1 MIPSAYLPLAM
12 GIDSRKSVTVRL
24 EPELHARAYDD
35 ARRRKYG
42 DGDPLLGPFCAWCVR
57 QLVTHDWLSPENR
70 EFLEGILRELGRP
83 WDLLELA
90 NFAVSVLRKEMRA
103 GRVRPLFWSGPVSNP
118 PKEGAR

>member
-1 MIPSAYLPLAM
+1 MPLAM

-24 EPELHARAYDD
+24 EPELHARAYDE

-42 DGDPLLGPFCAWCVR
+42 DGDPLLGPFCSWCVR
-57 QLVTHDWLSPENR
+57 QLVTLDFLDRENR

-83 WDLLELA
+83 WHALDLLNTLLST
-90 NFAVSVLRKEMRA
+90 VRKEVRA
-103 GRVRPLFWSGPVSNP
+103 GRLRLAFWSGPVSNP